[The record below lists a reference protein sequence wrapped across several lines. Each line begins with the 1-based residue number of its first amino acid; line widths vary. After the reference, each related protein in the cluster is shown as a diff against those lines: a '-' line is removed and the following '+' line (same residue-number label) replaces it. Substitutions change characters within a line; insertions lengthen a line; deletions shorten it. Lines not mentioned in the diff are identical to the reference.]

1 MVLVR
6 VHRAALVFIAGAER
20 PRGQEL
26 RQARVELAQDERE
39 ARELFDQAQYD
50 YWGARDPI
58 GMYETFLMEDHG
70 VSETRL
76 TAIESEV
83 IEVLDDAARKAV
95 SKLETHQPDP
105 STVSDG
111 VYRDG
116 PV

>member
-1 MVLVR
+1 MSEAVEMCHRGEGPVLIVTETFR
-6 VHRAALVFIAGAER
+6 MGGHATH
-20 PRGQEL
+20 
-26 RQARVELAQDERE
+26 DERE